1 MAEIVPPLTQVE
13 QLSAL
18 LQKVALTAESANQK
32 VNWESILKL
41 LGTDEHSPGDVLNGA
56 GEDTLKELLKFLD
69 IWISGQNK
77 MIPTKWEADY
87 TDLVYCSTV
96 EEVQAKVKECLSNGS
111 ILRIA
116 GAQHSTPE
124 AVFAPEGEKA
134 IRVKL
139 GGDLRAIEWLYKD
152 PVNDTIT
159 LRVGAGCNLGI
170 DPSDP
175 KSNAS
180 NSLTRQ
186 LDARGYALPI
196 LGGMS
201 HQTIGGY
208 MSTSTA
214 GGSIDFGCADSI
226 LAIEL
231 VDGQGQVR
239 NLDKAANPDEFNA
252 AAVSMGLFG
261 VFTHITITAGKKYLV
276 KGKEET
282 VLRPNSIITSGTAF
296 LDAVHQNHYV
306 HNVWFAA
313 EFVNSVLQWTG
324 NQVADDPGN
333 PVVPYVHPLESRNMN
348 YAAATTFLATAW
360 LTYDN
365 APQLAALIFNIIQP
379 VGSSQ
384 NFCDHWYRALP
395 NDDLALIDV
404 VIRVQFTEIWIDLE
418 DAQKVFD
425 TLTTLFKNDQFAAG
439 NFGVEIYPG
448 KKSPFWMSMSYGRDV
463 IRIDPYWWE
472 YNVIGDLDEYFDKF
486 WKVLLP
492 FESARLHWGKHWP
505 AVGKTYGSRTIG
517 PGFVEESYPKFGEW
531 KALRAQFDPKNVFVT
546 KYWNNLL
553 GLEAE

>member
-1 MAEIVPPLTQVE
+1 V
-13 QLSAL
+13 
-18 LQKVALTAESANQK
+18 
-32 VNWESILKL
+32 
-41 LGTDEHSPGDVLNGA
+41 
-56 GEDTLKELLKFLD
+56 
-69 IWISGQNK
+69 
-77 MIPTKWEADY
+77 
-87 TDLVYCSTV
+87 
-96 EEVQAKVKECLSNGS
+96 
-111 ILRIA
+111 
-116 GAQHSTPE
+116 
-124 AVFAPEGEKA
+124 
-134 IRVKL
+134 
-139 GGDLRAIEWLYKD
+139 
-152 PVNDTIT
+152 
-159 LRVGAGCNLGI
+159 
-170 DPSDP
+170 
-175 KSNAS
+175 
-180 NSLTRQ
+180 
-186 LDARGYALPI
+186 
-196 LGGMS
+196 
-201 HQTIGGY
+201 
-208 MSTSTA
+208 
-214 GGSIDFGCADSI
+214 
-226 LAIEL
+226 
-231 VDGQGQVR
+231 
-239 NLDKAANPDEFNA
+239 
-252 AAVSMGLFG
+252 
-261 VFTHITITAGKKYLV
+261 GKKYLV

-324 NQVADDPGN
+324 NQVAEDPGN

-379 VGSSQ
+379 VGSVQ

-404 VIRVQFTEIWIDLE
+404 VIRVQFTEIWLDLE

-425 TLTTLFKNDQFAAG
+425 TLTTLFKNDLFAAG

-546 KYWNNLL
+546 KYWNDLL